1 MRLDWAG
8 VYCGIANKGGTSPQW
23 IKSRDGMDGALKLED
38 KLDDGR
44 ICNMRWEKR
53 GPAYVVVHKSG
64 ERKGKKSAAKG
75 GPETENGRNQGSS
88 GYTRTVSQPTL

>member
-23 IKSRDGMDGALKLED
+23 IKSRDGMDGALKLEN

-44 ICNMRWEKR
+44 ICNMRWVKR
-53 GPAYVVVHKSG
+53 GLAYVVVHKSG
-64 ERKGKKSAAKG
+64 ETKGKKSAA
-75 GPETENGRNQGSS
+75 NGRNQGSS